1 MAMKKACGF
10 VRTLLLFI
18 FVLSSVSLS
27 ASFESWADDLAESLR
42 QTVLQNAYARRLIF
56 PKTDRIPTIATVGEG
71 LSVVF
76 FNIHDSKQLWHG
88 TFRLDNLSSAEIVNI
103 PIAPGAFHFASIFH
117 FKQPVQIINQ
127 GNESKTIKGLLMGTG
142 PEKDF
147 SVQGIAGMQLIQMRA
162 YSLEFYESVAPI
174 AAKYRNF
181 VDTAKID
188 LQMLFL
194 THAEETARLAAMT
207 YLRALQAERSDMA
220 DKPIFQ
226 KYNVFGANCVSSG
239 IQNLTRAIK
248 PEFHAEILKIGRR
261 DIKEITSMTV
271 SQCLYWI
278 KSWNEV
284 GRQALGAVVGRS
296 PDNEK
301 FRELETFHRQLRR
314 TNMMSLPWR
323 AKSII
328 DWATIKK

>member
-1 MAMKKACGF
+1 MKKTVF
-10 VRTLLLFI
+10 FLRTFFLIVLVLFNN
-18 FVLSSVSLS
+18 SLY
-27 ASFESWADDLAESLR
+27 ASFENWADDLAESLR

-56 PKTDRIPTIATVGEG
+56 PKTDRIPTVANNGEG
-71 LSVVF
+71 QAINF

-88 TFRLDNLSSAEIVNI
+88 SFRLDNLISAEIVNI

-117 FKQPVQIINQ
+117 FKNPVKITNKV
-127 GNESKTIKGLLMGTG
+127 GESKNIQGLLMGTG

-162 YSLEFYESVAPI
+162 YSLEFYESVAPV
-174 AAKYRNF
+174 AEKYRHF
-181 VDTAKID
+181 VDTRKVD
-188 LQMLFL
+188 LQLLFM

-207 YLRALQAERSDMA
+207 YLRALQAEKPDIA

-239 IQNLTRAIK
+239 VQNLTRAIK
-248 PEFHAEILKIGRR
+248 PEFFPEILKIGKK
-261 DIKEITSMTV
+261 DIKEISPMTV
-271 SQCLYWI
+271 TQYRYWI
-278 KSWNEV
+278 NSWNEV
-284 GRQALGAVVGRS
+284 SRQALGAVVGRS
-296 PDNEK
+296 PDSAK
-301 FRELETFHRQLRR
+301 FRELELFHRQLRH

-323 AKSII
+323 AKAII